1 MPWTDPIDQGTPL
14 FSLRKAPGGEGRAGD
29 GDNLRPMQDAK
40 RPAMSPVKWARKGAM
55 EFPGVTFT
63 AVTDRRRLS
72 FRYEDGTLH
81 REERIAPVD
90 HRGYAV

>member
-1 MPWTDPIDQGTPL
+1 MLP
-14 FSLRKAPGGEGRAGD
+14 LRKTPGGEGRARD
-29 GDNLRPMQDAK
+29 GDHLRPMQDAK
-40 RPAMSPVKWARKGAM
+40 RPAMSPAMSPVKWARKGAM

>member
-1 MPWTDPIDQGTPL
+1 MTKEL
-14 FSLRKAPGGEGRAGD
+14 RCSLCGKLLAEKAERGD
-29 GDNLRPMQDAK
+29 GDNLRPLQDAK
-40 RPAMSPVKWARKGAM
+40 RPAMTPVKWARKGAM

-90 HRGYAV
+90 HRGYAA

>member
-1 MPWTDPIDQGTPL
+1 M
-14 FSLRKAPGGEGRAGD
+14 FSLRKTPGGEGRAGD
-29 GDNLRPMQDAK
+29 GDNLRPMQDAE

-63 AVTDRRRLS
+63 AVTVRRRLS

-90 HRGYAV
+90 HRGYAA

>member
-1 MPWTDPIDQGTPL
+1 
-14 FSLRKAPGGEGRAGD
+14 
-29 GDNLRPMQDAK
+29 
-40 RPAMSPVKWARKGAM
+40 MSPVRWARKGAM

-90 HRGYAV
+90 HRGYAA

>member
-1 MPWTDPIDQGTPL
+1 
-14 FSLRKAPGGEGRAGD
+14 
-29 GDNLRPMQDAK
+29 
-40 RPAMSPVKWARKGAM
+40 MSPVKWARKGAM

-81 REERIAPVD
+81 REERITPVD
-90 HRGYAV
+90 HRGYAA